1 MLPIKIHFVTGQLF
15 SDSFRLGAHLVVMLK
30 RTGRNPMKTY
40 LLRLSMLGA
49 IAAILFNACSSDD
62 PESTDCSTL
71 SVSIP
76 DSGKKNPTD
85 CASTDG
91 SITATAS
98 GGTEPYQYSLNGSS
112 FQSNPEF
119 VNLGAGEYSVAVR
132 DANNCETS
140 SATVTLAVSG
150 ATVNFTATSTNS
162 GCKTGQGT
170 ITINASGGSGNFSYR
185 VGSGSFVTTNVFDG
199 QLAGEKSVTVKDND
213 DNCTI
218 TKSVMVLSGT
228 SYDSDIKPIIETSC
242 AVSGCH
248 VSGGAAPFVFNNV
261 ASVQAHAAAI
271 KTVTANG
278 SMPKSGTPLTQAQK
292 DRIACWVDDGAQ
304 NN

>member
-1 MLPIKIHFVTGQLF
+1 
-15 SDSFRLGAHLVVMLK
+15 
-30 RTGRNPMKTY
+30 MKTY

-49 IAAILFNACSSDD
+49 IAAVLFNACSSDD
-62 PESTDCSTL
+62 PESADCSTL
-71 SVSIP
+71 AVAVP

-98 GGTEPYQYSLNGSS
+98 GGKEPYQYSLNGGS
-112 FQSNPEF
+112 FQSNPDF
-119 VNLGAGEYSVAVR
+119 VNLSAGEYTVTVK
-132 DANNCETS
+132 DANTCETTS
-140 SATVTLAVSG
+140 TAVTLAVAG
-150 ATVNFTATSTNS
+150 VTVNFTAVSTNS
-162 GCKTGQGT
+162 GCKTNGGSIT
-170 ITINASGGSGNFSYR
+170 ITATGGSGNFSYR
-185 VGSGSFVTTNVFDG
+185 VGSGSFGSSNVFDG
-199 QLAGEKSVTVKDND
+199 QSSGEKSVTVKDNG

-218 TKSVMVLSGT
+218 TKSVMVASGT
-228 SYDSDIKPIIETSC
+228 SYDKDIKPIIETSC

-248 VSGGAAPFVFNNV
+248 VTGGAAPIVFNSV
-261 ASVQAHAAAI
+261 ASVQSHAGQI

-292 DRIACWVDDGAQ
+292 DRIACWVDDGAP